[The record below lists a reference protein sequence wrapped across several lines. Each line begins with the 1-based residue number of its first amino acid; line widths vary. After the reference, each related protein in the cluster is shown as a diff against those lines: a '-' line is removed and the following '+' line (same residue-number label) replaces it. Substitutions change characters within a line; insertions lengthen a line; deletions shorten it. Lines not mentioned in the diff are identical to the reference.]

1 MRFSYRVAACV
12 AGVAV
17 IGGALAVACGSDN
30 GSGAGGGGADASNGA
45 DGSTLPGTGGDASSG
60 GSKDS
65 GGSQSQGDAAPSV
78 GCGAAG
84 VKTGYL
90 GQQALS
96 LNGSPRSYALFV
108 GDKYDGKTA
117 LPVVFSFHGDGGN
130 GAGMRKTVDLE
141 TPAAGKAIFVYPDG
155 PNQTWDLETP
165 PPMNLDYQFFDAMV
179 KELESKLCIAKSKVF
194 VFGFSRGGFF
204 VNQLGCFR
212 GDTVR
217 AISAH
222 SGGGPY
228 SNNPADFDQNGF
240 FHCTTPPVAA
250 MIIHGQSDSV
260 VPIAGGGQKSRD
272 HWVTADKCQTS
283 SAAYAPSPCV
293 SYNGCATDH
302 PVVWCAIPGL
312 DHAPW
317 SLASSATWSFF
328 TSL

>member
-1 MRFSYRVAACV
+1 MQISLRVGALAAV
-12 AGVAV
+12 VVVLG
-17 IGGALAVACGSDN
+17 IALAVACGSSDD
-30 GSGAGGGGADASNGA
+30 GVSGAGAADASGA
-45 DGSTLPGTGGDASSG
+45 AEGASTQGIGGDAASSG
-60 GSKDS
+60 KDGSALA
-65 GGSQSQGDAAPSV
+65 QGDAAPSV

-84 VKTGYL
+84 VKPGYL

-108 GDKYDGKTA
+108 GDKYDGKKA
-117 LPVVFSFHGDGGN
+117 LPIVFSFHGDGGN

-141 TPAAGKAIFVYPDG
+141 TPASGNAIFVYPDG

-165 PPMNLDYQFFDAMV
+165 PAMNLDYKFFDAMV
-179 KELESKLCIAKSKVF
+179 KELESKLCVDKSKIF
-194 VFGFSRGGFF
+194 AFGFSRGGFF

-217 AISAH
+217 AVTAH

-228 SNNPADFDQNGF
+228 SNNAADFDQNGF

-250 MIIHGQSDSV
+250 LVIHGQADSV

-272 HWVTADKCQTS
+272 HWQIANTCQTTTT
-283 SAAYAPSPCV
+283 AYASSPCV
-293 SYNGCATDH
+293 SYNACAADH

-317 SLASSATWSFF
+317 SGAATTTWKFF
-328 TSL
+328 TGL

>member
-1 MRFSYRVAACV
+1 MMISLRVGVLAAAAV
-12 AGVAV
+12 VVAV
-17 IGGALAVACGSDN
+17 AVAVACGSSSD
-30 GSGAGGGGADASNGA
+30 GGGGGSADASGAGE
-45 DGSTLPGTGGDASSG
+45 GSVLQGTGGDAS
-60 GSKDS
+60 GSAKD
-65 GGSQSQGDAAPSV
+65 GSMQSQGDAAPSP

-108 GDKYDGKTA
+108 GDKYDGKKA
-117 LPVVFSFHGDGGN
+117 LPIVFSFHGDGGN

-141 TPAAGKAIFVYPDG
+141 TPAGGNAVFVYPDG

-165 PPMNLDYQFFDAMV
+165 PAMNLDYQFFDAMV
-179 KELESKLCIAKSKVF
+179 TALESKLCVDKSKVF

-212 GDTVR
+212 GNTVR
-217 AISAH
+217 AIAAH

-228 SNNPADFDQNGF
+228 SNNAADFDANGF

-250 MIIHGQSDSV
+250 LIIHGQADSV

-272 HWVTADKCQTS
+272 HWITANTCQQSTT
-283 SAAYAPSPCV
+283 AYAPSPCV
-293 SYNGCATDH
+293 SYNACAADH

-317 SLASSATWSFF
+317 PSASTTAWSFF
-328 TSL
+328 NAL

>member
-1 MRFSYRVAACV
+1 MQISLRVGALAAV
-12 AGVAV
+12 VLVLGV
-17 IGGALAVACGSDN
+17 ALAVACGSSSDL
-30 GSGAGGGGADASNGA
+30 GGAGLSDASGNNGE
-45 DGSTLPGTGGDASSG
+45 GSILPGTGGDGASDG
-60 GSKDS
+60 KDS
-65 GGSQSQGDAAPSV
+65 SSQSQGDAAPSV

-84 VKTGYL
+84 AKTGYL
-90 GQQALS
+90 GQQSLS

-108 GDKYDGKTA
+108 GDKYDGKKA
-117 LPVVFSFHGDGGN
+117 LPLVFSFHGDGGN

-141 TPAAGKAIFVYPDG
+141 TQAAGNAIFVYPDG

-165 PPMNLDYQFFDAMV
+165 PAMNLDYQFFDAMV
-179 KELESKLCIAKSKVF
+179 TELESKLCVDKSKVF

-212 GDTVR
+212 GTTVR

-228 SNNPADFDQNGF
+228 SNNAADFDMNGF

-250 MIIHGQSDSV
+250 LIIHGQADSV

-272 HWVTADKCQTS
+272 HWQIANTCQTTTT
-283 SAAYAPSPCV
+283 AYTPSPCV
-293 SYNGCATDH
+293 SYNTCAADH

-317 SLASSATWSFF
+317 TSAASTTWSFF
-328 TSL
+328 TGL